1 MLFWICLAAFVISVV
16 CFIVSLEKDW
26 NFLLVVFTASMAFFA
41 NIVILTVLNI
51 CIG

>member
-16 CFIVSLEKDW
+16 CFIVSLEKGW
-26 NFLLVVFTASMAFFA
+26 SSLLVAFTVSMTFFG
-41 NIVILTVLNI
+41 NIVILTVFHI